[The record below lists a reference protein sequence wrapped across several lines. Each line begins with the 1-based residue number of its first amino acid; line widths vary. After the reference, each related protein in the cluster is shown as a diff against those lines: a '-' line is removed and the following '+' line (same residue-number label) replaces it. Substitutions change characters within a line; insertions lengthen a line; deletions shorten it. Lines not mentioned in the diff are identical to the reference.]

1 MVTRPEMR
9 EEMRAREHQNMS
21 ETAQSLT
28 HVPEWPPTDE
38 VLRAARSGD
47 RQGQRRLY
55 DACRARV
62 HRLAY
67 RMIGPDDA
75 SDVSQQAFLQVFRN
89 ISQFAG
95 QSRFET
101 WLFRIVLNECLQ
113 FRRRR
118 TRRPSCS
125 LCVDVVD
132 DEPGQERSADAS
144 DLLEMALSRL
154 DPDLRSIFL
163 LREVERL
170 GYEAIGEALEIPAG
184 TVASRLNRARRE
196 LQGILIALG
205 WEP

>member
-1 MVTRPEMR
+1 MWRK
-9 EEMRAREHQNMS
+9 EHLNLS
-21 ETAQSLT
+21 EAAQSSGNDSG
-28 HVPEWPPTDE
+28 WPPEET
-38 VLRAARSGD
+38 VIRAAQRGD

-55 DACRARV
+55 DACRERV
-62 HRLAY
+62 YRLAF

-75 SDVSQQAFLQVFRN
+75 FDVSQQTFLQVFRN
-89 ISQFAG
+89 ITQFAG

-101 WLFRIVLNECLQ
+101 WLFRIVLNECFQ

-118 TRRPSCS
+118 TRRPACS
-125 LCVDVVD
+125 LCVDVMD
-132 DEPGQERSADAS
+132 DEPGQERSAVAS

-163 LREVERL
+163 LREVEHL